1 MSMDVNAD
9 IRKAIK
15 DAKCNQNTFTE
26 NERYLVSKIFQAYYG
41 QGIYDIAEENEIA
54 KSLFIKIGLIK
65 EKEN

>member
-15 DAKCNQNTFTE
+15 DAKCYTE

-41 QGIYDIAEENEIA
+41 QGIYDIAEEDEIA
-54 KSLFIKIGLIK
+54 KSLFIKLGLI
-65 EKEN
+65 EED